1 MNIRYPAIIKP
12 QKPSGYF
19 VRFPD
24 IEEAVTQGETIDEC
38 LFNAAEVLSL
48 VLDHRIAEGQPIPKP
63 SRIKGARMIS
73 PDAKTQAAIL
83 IRIIRGKRPV
93 SEACQGPGNL
103 MAFRAATRGPETL
116 AKPAPAGKS
125 CVRARQAPRAF
136 ARIGHAAGIVS
147 AGRIIRRMDSAMA
160 FINSGGTLFPTL
172 AHLCL

>member
-1 MNIRYPAIIKP
+1 MNIRYPAVIRP

-63 SRIKGARMIS
+63 SRIRKARLIA

-83 IRIIRGKRPV
+83 IRMLRGKR
-93 SEACQGPGNL
+93 SMSQLARTL
-103 MAFRAATRGPETL
+103 ETSW
-116 AKPAPAGKS
+116 P
-125 CVRARQAPRAF
+125 
-136 ARIGHAAGIVS
+136 S
-147 AGRIIRRMDSAMA
+147 AQRLEDPKHW
-160 FINSGGTLFPTL
+160 PTL
-172 AHLCL
+172 RQLEKAASALGKRLVLSFE